1 MIAYLKGKLVH
12 KDPTHLIIDVNGVG
26 YHVNI
31 SLHTYSQV
39 KDTEDI
45 RLSTYLQVREDAHV
59 LFGFG
64 SEQEKVMFQS
74 LISVNGIGPS
84 TAIVVLSYMPPAELR
99 AAIVREDAAT
109 LQSIKGIGGKTAQRL
124 ILELKDKLRKDGG
137 EEISGNIVPA
147 YNKMKQEALTALM
160 TLGIARSAA
169 EKSIDSA
176 LKKSG
181 NSLTLEELVKQA
193 LKNA

>member
-26 YHVNI
+26 YQVQI

-39 KDTEDI
+39 KDSEDI
-45 RLSTYLQVREDAHV
+45 KLSTYLHVREDAQI

-64 SEQEKVMFQS
+64 SEPEKSMFQN

-84 TAIVVLSYMPPAELR
+84 TAMVVLSYMPPVELR
-99 AAIVREDAAT
+99 SAIIREDAAT

-124 ILELKDKLRKDGG
+124 ILELKDKLKKETG
-137 EEISGNIVPA
+137 EETSLGLTPS
-147 YNKMKQEALTALM
+147 YNKMKQEALTALT
-160 TLGIARSAA
+160 TLGIARAAA
-169 EKSIDSA
+169 EKSVDTV

-181 NSLTLEELVKQA
+181 NSLTLEDLVKQA

>member
-12 KDPTHLIIDVNGVG
+12 KDPTHLIVDVNGIG
-26 YHVNI
+26 YQVQI
-31 SLHTYSQV
+31 SLNTFSQV
-39 KDTEDI
+39 KDAEDI
-45 RLSTYLQVREDAHV
+45 KLSTYLHVREDAQI

-64 SEQEKVMFQS
+64 TDQEKAMFQS
-74 LISVNGIGPS
+74 LISVNGIGPN
-84 TAIVVLSYMPPAELR
+84 TAMVVLSYMPPAELR

-124 ILELKDKLRKDGG
+124 ILELKDKLKKESG
-137 EEISGNIVPA
+137 EEMTTGLTPS
-147 YNKMKQEALTALM
+147 YNKMKQEALTALV
-160 TLGIARSAA
+160 TLGVARAAA
-169 EKSIDSA
+169 EKSIDTV

-181 NSLTLEELVKQA
+181 NSLTLEDLVKQA

>member
-12 KDPTHLIIDVNGVG
+12 KDPTHVIIDVNGVG
-26 YHVNI
+26 YQVQI
-31 SLHTYSQV
+31 SLNTFSQV
-39 KDTEDI
+39 KDQEDI
-45 RLSTYLQVREDAHV
+45 RLSTYMHVREDAHI
-59 LFGFG
+59 LYGFG
-64 SEQEKVMFQS
+64 SEQEKNMFQN
-74 LISVNGIGPS
+74 LISVNGVGPS
-84 TAIVVLSYMPPAELR
+84 TAMVVLSYMPPAELR
-99 AAIVREDAAT
+99 AAIIREDAAT

-124 ILELKDKLRKDGG
+124 ILELKDKLKKDAG
-137 EEISGNIVPA
+137 EEISGTIAPS

-181 NSLTLEELVKQA
+181 NSLTLEDLVKQA

>member
-12 KDPTHLIIDVNGVG
+12 KDPTHLVIDVNGVG
-26 YHVNI
+26 YLVHI
-31 SLHTYSQV
+31 SLNTYSQV

-45 RLSTYLQVREDAHV
+45 KLSTYLHVREDAQI
-59 LFGFG
+59 LYGFG
-64 SEQEKVMFQS
+64 SEQEKSMFQN
-74 LISVNGIGPS
+74 LISVNGIGPN
-84 TAIVVLSYMPPAELR
+84 TAIVVLSYMPPGELR

-137 EEISGNIVPA
+137 EEIGGTIAPA

-181 NSLTLEELVKQA
+181 NSLTLEDLVKQA
-193 LKNA
+193 LKNS